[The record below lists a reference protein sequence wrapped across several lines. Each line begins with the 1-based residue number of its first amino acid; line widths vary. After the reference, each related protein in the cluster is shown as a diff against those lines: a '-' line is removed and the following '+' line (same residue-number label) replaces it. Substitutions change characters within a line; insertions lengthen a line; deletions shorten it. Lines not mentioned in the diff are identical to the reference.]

1 MNRLR
6 QMEIFAHI
14 VEQGSI
20 SAAAEQLEL
29 SKSVISQHLKSLEQE
44 LGLTLLKRTTRRQ
57 SLTEAGASFY
67 NSCKNLTE
75 IANQA
80 WQQLEPHKTQAL
92 GKIKLTASH
101 ALMDSLVVP
110 AIAKLMKAYPGLSP
124 ELISEDQ
131 HLDFMEHNIDL
142 AIRVGTSKD
151 SNHRQKRLGV
161 FRDILS
167 SSVPLPKGKKLEQIP
182 YIANSWQ
189 GKNIFHQFQSK
200 EGYKQNLQ
208 VKAAC
213 IANSFHSCLSLIT
226 AGAGIG
232 LIPSFYFAKV
242 KGELIDVLPDMKLAE
257 NPIYA
262 VHPYITQPFNV
273 KVCIEAIEKEL
284 AQHQYL
290 TN

>member
-57 SLTEAGASFY
+57 TLTEAGASFY
-67 NSCKNLTE
+67 TRCKNLSE

-80 WQQLEPHKTQAL
+80 WQQLEPHKTQPQ

-110 AIAKLMKAYPGLSP
+110 AIAKLMQSYPELSP

-151 SNHRQKRLGV
+151 SNYRQKRLGV
-161 FRDILS
+161 FRDVLCASAPI
-167 SSVPLPKGKKLEQIP
+167 PADKNLEEMP

-189 GKNIFHQFQSK
+189 GKNIVHQFQSK
-200 EGYKQNLQ
+200 QGKKFNFQ
-208 VKAAC
+208 VKPKC
-213 IANSFHSCLSLIT
+213 IANSFHSCLSLIQS
-226 AGAGIG
+226 GAGIG
-232 LIPSFYFAKV
+232 LIPSFYFAK
-242 KGELIDVLPDMKLAE
+242 GELIDLLPEMKQAE

-262 VHPYITQPFNV
+262 VHPYSNQPLNV
-273 KVCIEAIEKEL
+273 KVCITAIEQEL
-284 AQHQYL
+284 TQHQYL